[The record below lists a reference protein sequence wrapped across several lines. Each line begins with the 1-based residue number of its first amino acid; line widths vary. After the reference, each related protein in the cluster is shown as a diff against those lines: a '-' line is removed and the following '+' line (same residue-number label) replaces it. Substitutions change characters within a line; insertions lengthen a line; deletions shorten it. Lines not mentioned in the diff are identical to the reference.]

1 VTNPLG
7 GADELELNDAVN
19 VVEALGVADTGVSLG
34 MIDTS
39 ELVDAAGV
47 ATLAGVEVEEL
58 PDATGA
64 LLEAAAVEPFGVVDS
79 AEETALLGVADVAE
93 LAGVVEAA
101 KTCGVTG
108 ITELEVIG
116 SLATLDV
123 EEVPTELLEAVS
135 LIVIA
140 VAVA

>member
-34 MIDTS
+34 VTDTP

-47 ATLAGVEVEEL
+47 PTLAGVDVEEL
-58 PDATGA
+58 PEATGV
-64 LLEAAAVEPFGVVDS
+64 LLEAAAVEPFDVVDS
-79 AEETALLGVADVAE
+79 AEETALLGVVDVAE

-135 LIVIA
+135 LVVIA